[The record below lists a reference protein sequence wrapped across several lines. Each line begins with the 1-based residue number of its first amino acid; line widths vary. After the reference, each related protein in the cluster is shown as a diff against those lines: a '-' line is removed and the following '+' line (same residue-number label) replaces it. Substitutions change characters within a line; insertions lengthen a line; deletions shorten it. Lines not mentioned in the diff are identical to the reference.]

1 MEDVNGR
8 RRFGLES
15 FQGRTFDEPVER
27 FQGEDLPARGQ
38 EHLPHVFAA
47 NAKTSAS
54 DARNHFILGL
64 VSNSASHAEFS
75 QVLDARHLVASSA
88 IVFSDLR
95 LNDDLRIEFVR
106 NDEIRRLV
114 KARDPFRPLC
124 LSEADAVYRRNY
136 TMIAS
141 TET

>member
-47 NAKTSAS
+47 NTEAPAGN
-54 DARNHFILGL
+54 ARNHFILGL
-64 VSNSASHAEFS
+64 ASNSASHAEFS
-75 QVLDARHLVASSA
+75 QVLDARHLVASGA
-88 IVFSDLR
+88 IVFGDLR
-95 LNDDLRIEFVR
+95 FNDDLRIEFVGH
-106 NDEIRRLV
+106 DEIRSLI
-114 KARDPFRPLC
+114 KACNPLCPLC
-124 LSEADAVYRRNY
+124 LSEADA
-136 TMIAS
+136 IA
-141 TET
+141 